1 MIKFHIPGKPQGK
14 GRARSF
20 LMRNGKIG
28 HHTPDKTRS
37 YEGMIRTLGMQ
48 AVGGTK
54 PTEQPIAL
62 TLTIVM
68 PIPSS
73 WPAWKRELAEAG
85 RLLPTTKPDSDNV
98 EKAVKDALN
107 GVCWRDD
114 AQVVSGDKN
123 KFFESP
129 ELPVGVHVEIRTL
142 GEYPAQLKRKPEA
155 SPWQPN
161 TKSLI

>member
-1 MIKFHIPGKPQGK
+1 MISFHVPGKPQGK

-20 LMRNGKIG
+20 TMANGKTG
-28 HHTPDKTRS
+28 HYTPEKTRS

-48 AVGGTK
+48 AMHNAL
-54 PTEQPIAL
+54 PTEQPVAL

-73 WPAWKRELAEAG
+73 WPTWKRELAEAG
-85 RLLPTTKPDSDNV
+85 QVLPTTKPDADNC

-114 AQVVSGDKN
+114 AQVVSCEKTSSTSIQACSRA
-123 KFFESP
+123 F
-129 ELPVGVHVEIRTL
+129 T
-142 GEYPAQLKRKPEA
+142 
-155 SPWQPN
+155 
-161 TKSLI
+161 

>member
-1 MIKFHIPGKPQGK
+1 MIEFHIPGKPQGK

-28 HHTPDKTRS
+28 HHTPEKTRS

-48 AVGGTK
+48 AVGDTQ

-68 PIPSS
+68 PIPAS
-73 WPAWKRELAEAG
+73 WPAWKRELAESG

-114 AQVVSGDKN
+114 AQVVSADKN

-129 ELPVGVHVEIRTL
+129 DLPVGVHVEVRTL

-155 SPWQPN
+155 PHWPAS
-161 TKSLI
+161 TKLLI